1 MREIRREYPTI
12 DFYDEL
18 DLTENMKEIY
28 AETNEPFII
37 IIDEW
42 IVFLGKRRRLKR
54 LRNDIMDF
62 LRDFLKDNGII
73 YIWHI

>member
-42 IVFLGKRRRLKR
+42 DCIFRNTQKIKR
-54 LRNDIMDF
+54 LRNDIWIF
-62 LRDFLKDNGII
+62 FVIF
-73 YIWHI
+73 